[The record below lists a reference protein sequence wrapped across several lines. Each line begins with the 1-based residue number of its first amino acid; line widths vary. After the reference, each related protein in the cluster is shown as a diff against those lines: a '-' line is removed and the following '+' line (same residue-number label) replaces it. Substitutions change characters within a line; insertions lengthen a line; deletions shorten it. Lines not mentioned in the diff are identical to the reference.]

1 MTNSATTAN
10 PSSATGMTKID
21 NTQIDNTKIDVS
33 DIQGFALKGYNFA
46 FARYL
51 LLELLHPRD
60 AQFFI
65 GQILQY
71 ITTGERWDTK
81 PAATVNVAFT
91 FRGLIKLQL
100 PEPTLLSFPVEFQ
113 QGMRARKEIL
123 YDTAK
128 NAPEHWDPVWRED
141 RVHVWLAVHAQST
154 AALNDKCNLLQQIM
168 DHTGG
173 AKLLQAQDA
182 GMIFIGGEK
191 TTKEHFGYTD
201 GFGNPD
207 FKGAQRECTPGQGK
221 LTESGTW
228 EALAT
233 GEFLLGYADEAGE
246 LPVAPIPHLLARN
259 GTFMV
264 YRKMHQNVASFRD
277 YLEAKGRLYG
287 GGKEKLAAKFIGRWR
302 DGTPIELS
310 PDREDPDLVKDNNRN
325 TNFTYG
331 KDLDGARC
339 PIGAHI
345 RRGNPRD
352 AFGFNGQLVNRRR
365 IMRRGIT
372 YGEYVPEGQP
382 VRDEDDRGI
391 IFMALN
397 ASLFRQ
403 FEFVQQQWIE
413 YGNDLHQGNDKDLVI
428 GNHGGKGKVV
438 LQGAAD
444 PKSPPFLC
452 ADLPNFVELRG
463 GDYFFMP
470 SLTALQMMASGT
482 VDPR

>member
-1 MTNSATTAN
+1 
-10 PSSATGMTKID
+10 MTKV
-21 NTQIDNTKIDVS
+21 DVT
-33 DIQGFALKGYNFA
+33 DIQGFALKGYNFPY
-46 FARYL
+46 ARYL
-51 LLELLHPRD
+51 LLELLHPDCAR
-60 AQFFI
+60 AFV

-71 ITTGERWDTK
+71 LTTGERWDEK
-81 PAATVNVAFT
+81 PVTTVNVAFT
-91 FRGLIKLQL
+91 HMGLVQLGL
-100 PEPTLLSFPVEFQ
+100 PEATLLSFPLEFQ
-113 QGMRARKEIL
+113 QGMKARKEIL
-123 YDTAK
+123 YDTGK
-128 NAPEHWDPVWRED
+128 NSPELWDPVWRED
-141 RVHVWLAVHAQST
+141 RVHVWLAVNAQTRS
-154 AALNDKCNLLQQIM
+154 ALEEQCNSLLQLM
-168 DHTGG
+168 EKTDG

-182 GMIFIGGEK
+182 CAVFIDGK
-191 TTKEHFGYTD
+191 PTPKEHFGYTD

-207 FKGAQRECTPGQGK
+207 FKGAERDCVPGQGK
-221 LTESGTW
+221 LTKDETW

-264 YRKMHQNVASFRD
+264 YRKMHQNVATFRK
-277 YLEAKGRLYG
+277 YLEEQGRLYP
-287 GGKEKLAAKFIGRWR
+287 GGKEKLASKFIGRWR
-302 DGTPIELS
+302 DGTPVELS
-310 PDREDPDLVKDNNRN
+310 PDQGDPALVADKNRN

-331 KDLDGARC
+331 NDLSGLRC

-352 AFGFNGQLVNRRR
+352 AFGFNSELVNRRR
-365 IMRRGIT
+365 IMRRGLP
-372 YGEYVPEGQP
+372 YGEYVPEDQP

-428 GNHGGKGKVV
+428 GNHGGKGKCV
-438 LQGAAD
+438 LQGTAD
-444 PKSPPFLC
+444 PKSPPFIC
-452 ADLPNFVELRG
+452 AHLPNFVELRG

-470 SLTALQMMASGT
+470 SLTALQMIASGT

>member
-1 MTNSATTAN
+1 MSE
-10 PSSATGMTKID
+10 
-21 NTQIDNTKIDVS
+21 IDVS
-33 DIQGFALKGYNFA
+33 DIQGFALKGYNFPY
-46 FARYL
+46 ARYL
-51 LLELLHPRD
+51 LLELLHPNAARS
-60 AQFFI
+60 FI
-65 GQILQY
+65 GQVVQY
-71 ITTGERWDTK
+71 LTTGERWDEK
-81 PAATVNVAFT
+81 PTTTVNVAFT
-91 FRGLIKLQL
+91 HPGLIRLGL

-113 QGMRARKEIL
+113 QGMKARGDIL
-123 YDTAK
+123 YDTGK
-128 NAPEHWDPVWRED
+128 NGPEHWEPVWTESQ
-141 RVHVWLAVHAQST
+141 VHVWLAVNAQTTT
-154 AALNDKCNLLQQIM
+154 ALDEKCTLLLQLTDQ
-168 DHTGG
+168 TGG

-182 GMIFIGGEK
+182 CAIFIDGK
-191 TTKEHFGYTD
+191 PTTKEHFGYTD

-207 FKGAQRECTPGQGK
+207 FKGAERGCVPGQGK
-221 LTESGTW
+221 LTETGAW

-264 YRKMHQNVASFRD
+264 YRKMHQNVATFRD
-277 YLEAKGRLYG
+277 YLERHGQVYP
-287 GGKEKLAAKFIGRWR
+287 GGKEKLASKFVGRWR
-302 DGTPIELS
+302 DGTPVELS
-310 PDREDPDLVKDNNRN
+310 PDHPDQAIVADNNRN
-325 TNFTYG
+325 TNFVYG
-331 KDLDGARC
+331 KDLSGLRC

-352 AFGFNGQLVNRRR
+352 SFGFNSDLVNRRR
-365 IMRRGIT
+365 IMRRGLT
-372 YGEYVPEGQP
+372 YGTYVPEGQP
-382 VRDEDDRGI
+382 VRDEDEHGI

-428 GNHGGKGKVV
+428 GNHEGRGKCV
-438 LQGAAD
+438 LQGTAD
-444 PKSPPFLC
+444 PQNPPFIC
-452 ADLPNFVELRG
+452 ANLPNFVELRG